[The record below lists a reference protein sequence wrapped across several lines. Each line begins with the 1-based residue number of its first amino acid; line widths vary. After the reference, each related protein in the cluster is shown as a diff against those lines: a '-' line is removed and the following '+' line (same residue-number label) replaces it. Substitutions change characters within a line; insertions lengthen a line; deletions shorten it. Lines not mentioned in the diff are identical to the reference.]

1 MPRLVADESVGDAV
15 SPALGAHAE
24 KPDWQVRVI
33 EERAQLYERRERLRA
48 FIGGVEYAKMHEID
62 RELLLEQRRIMS
74 ELIDVLDQ
82 RIARFA

>member
-1 MPRLVADESVGDAV
+1 M
-15 SPALGAHAE
+15 SPAIGAHGE

-33 EERAQLYERRERLRA
+33 EERAQLYERRERLRT

-82 RIARFA
+82 RIARFN